1 MDILN
6 LNYAEFERF
15 LFVLF
20 RVGAMIIFVPILGS
34 RQIPAVL
41 KIGLI
46 LFLSIA
52 IFPLVQD
59 RPIPE
64 PKGLFDLS
72 KFLMVDMTIGLGI
85 AYISRLIFAAVQ
97 VAGTV
102 VDFQMGF
109 GVVNVIDP
117 QTDTQVSV
125 TAQLQNILA
134 VFIFL
139 AIDAHHYIFQ
149 AIVDSFFVINPFEIN
164 FASVTPEYVLHLFS
178 ATFTTAVKISAPV
191 MAILFF
197 LSVGLGLVARTVP
210 QMNVFIVG
218 FPLQIGIGLLMVG
231 LSISFF
237 SIIVQ
242 NEMHDMPAKFVGF
255 MRGL

>member
-164 FASVTPEYVLHLFS
+164 FSSVTPEYVLHLFS

>member
-1 MDILN
+1 MDIFN

-15 LFVLF
+15 LFVFF
-20 RVGAMIIFVPILGS
+20 RVGALILFVPILGS
-34 RQIPAVL
+34 RQIPPVL
-41 KIGLI
+41 KVGFI
-46 LFLSIA
+46 FFIA
-52 IFPLVQD
+52 IVTFPLVKDQ
-59 RPIPE
+59 PLPE
-64 PKGLFDLS
+64 PRGVVELAI
-72 KFLMVDMTIGLGI
+72 FLIMDVTIGLAI
-85 AYISRLIFAAVQ
+85 AYIARLIFAAVQ

-125 TAQLQNILA
+125 TAPFHNILA
-134 VFIFL
+134 VLIFL
-139 AIDAHHYIFQ
+139 AVDAHHFIIQ
-149 AIVDSFFVINPFEIN
+149 AIVDSFFIINPAEIS
-164 FASVTPEYVLHLFS
+164 FASLTPEYMLRLFTG
-178 ATFTTAVKISAPV
+178 TFTIAVKIAAPI

-218 FPLQIGIGLLMVG
+218 FPLQIGVGLLMVG

-237 SIIVQ
+237 SLLVQ
-242 NEMHDMPAKFVGF
+242 QQMYELPGKFIGF
-255 MRGL
+255 LQTL

>member
-6 LNYAEFERF
+6 FNYAEFEKF

-34 RQIPAVL
+34 RQIPGIL
-41 KIGLI
+41 KIGLM
-46 LFLSIA
+46 LFISIA
-52 IFPLVQD
+52 IFPVVQN
-59 RPIPE
+59 RPMPE
-64 PKGLFDLS
+64 PEGLFELS
-72 KFLMVDMTIGLGI
+72 KFLMVDVTIGLGI
-85 AYISRLIFAAVQ
+85 AYISRLIFTAVQ

-125 TAQLQNILA
+125 TAQFQNILA
-134 VFIFL
+134 IFIFL

-164 FASVTPEYVLHLFS
+164 FSSVTPEYMLHLFS
-178 ATFTTAVKISAPV
+178 ATFITAVKISAPI

-237 SIIVQ
+237 SILVQ
-242 NEMHDMPAKFVGF
+242 NEMHGLPGKFMGF
-255 MRGL
+255 MQGL